1 MTAGGG
7 KYRRD
12 DDGTWRYV
20 STGEPVPG
28 ASDMTLSNL
37 HNLRVIRFGDGQ
49 YVEVPRAL
57 AFRDPD
63 LRWALDFAPP
73 LPDDL
78 AAVVTPEDPDT
89 GRAVVRVPIAEWD
102 ARDRVVGL
110 WAPELAPNRR
120 EGVR

>member
-1 MTAGGG
+1 
-7 KYRRD
+7 
-12 DDGTWRYV
+12 
-20 STGEPVPG
+20 
-28 ASDMTLSNL
+28 MTLGNL
-37 HNLRVIRFGDGQ
+37 HNLRCIRIGDAT

-57 AFRDPD
+57 AYRDPD

-110 WAPELAPNRR
+110 WAPELAPALR
-120 EGVR
+120 ERVR